1 MSVEHREVSH
11 LTRLLPYLWPSR
23 RRLCVSFVLAAFV
36 ALFWGAI
43 LSIAYPVVKVL
54 LEEKSPAA
62 CLREMIAECETNIDK
77 ARGELASLNEPAP
90 LDPAEEVSVLRKRAR
105 AETRMTRASQRL
117 ALYRGIELYALPIL
131 PEDLFRAFAFILAVI
146 LVLTALKLLCMFA
159 EEVLVGS
166 VVEQTVM
173 RLRKACF
180 RRLLALDYQT
190 LKMQGTSDM
199 LSRLTHDMEALG
211 AGLGLLGG
219 KLVREPLKAVACLIM
234 AFWVN
239 WQLTLLSVLF
249 VPVAGL
255 IFHRIGRQLK
265 KASQKSM
272 ESVARIYKVLEESF
286 DSIKV
291 VLAFNGEH
299 RQRRVHHEESR
310 QFYRRSMK
318 VVVTDALTNP
328 ITELLGLSAVV
339 VGVLPGAYLVLRGK
353 TSLWGIPLASE
364 PMDIAELS
372 MMYTLLAGILDPV
385 RKLSSVFGKLKRS
398 AAAADR
404 VFALMDAQSR
414 VLEPAHPVVFPRQ
427 VESLEFRDVGF
438 TFASP
443 NEARPPVLN
452 DVSLTFE
459 AGETVAVVGENGSG
473 KSTLVSLIPRFFDPD
488 RGALCL
494 NGIDVRQFSLRDLRG
509 ELGLVTQETLLFDDT
524 IAGNIGYGRPGASRA
539 EIEQAAERAS
549 VTQFVAGLP
558 QGFDTPVGEKG
569 ASLSGGQRQRIAL
582 ARAML
587 RDPQIL
593 ILDEATSAIDAL
605 SERLIHESLRTFV
618 KGRTTFLITHSITDT
633 LLSFVTRIVV
643 LDHGRVVASGS
654 HAKLLADCEIYR
666 RLYRAR
672 DGVRSGPGQPTVG
685 GDSVNP
691 TPARAA

>member
-1 MSVEHREVSH
+1 
-11 LTRLLPYLWPSR
+11 
-23 RRLCVSFVLAAFV
+23 
-36 ALFWGAI
+36 
-43 LSIAYPVVKVL
+43 
-54 LEEKSPAA
+54 
-62 CLREMIAECETNIDK
+62 
-77 ARGELASLNEPAP
+77 
-90 LDPAEEVSVLRKRAR
+90 
-105 AETRMTRASQRL
+105 
-117 ALYRGIELYALPIL
+117 
-131 PEDLFRAFAFILAVI
+131 
-146 LVLTALKLLCMFA
+146 
-159 EEVLVGS
+159 
-166 VVEQTVM
+166 
-173 RLRKACF
+173 
-180 RRLLALDYQT
+180 
-190 LKMQGTSDM
+190 
-199 LSRLTHDMEALG
+199 
-211 AGLGLLGG
+211 
-219 KLVREPLKAVACLIM
+219 
-234 AFWVN
+234 
-239 WQLTLLSVLF
+239 
-249 VPVAGL
+249 
-255 IFHRIGRQLK
+255 
-265 KASQKSM
+265 
-272 ESVARIYKVLEESF
+272 
-286 DSIKV
+286 
-291 VLAFNGEH
+291 
-299 RQRRVHHEESR
+299 
-310 QFYRRSMK
+310 
-318 VVVTDALTNP
+318 
-328 ITELLGLSAVV
+328 
-339 VGVLPGAYLVLRGK
+339 
-353 TSLWGIPLASE
+353 
-364 PMDIAELS
+364 
-372 MMYTLLAGILDPV
+372 
-385 RKLSSVFGKLKRS
+385 
-398 AAAADR
+398 
-404 VFALMDAQSR
+404 
-414 VLEPAHPVVFPRQ
+414 
-427 VESLEFRDVGF
+427 

-494 NGIDVRQFSLRDLRG
+494 NGIDVRHFSLRDLRG

-524 IAGNIGYGRPGASRA
+524 IAGNIGYGRPGASRE

-672 DGVRSGPGQPTVG
+672 DGVRSGPGHSTAG

-691 TPARAA
+691 SPARAA